1 MTLWFLVKRL
11 YVSKVTMKQT
21 LIACLLFIAAG
32 AAQGKQ
38 IVWEQPTTEFS
49 TSYGDGFFNL
59 ALDITKV
66 ELKENET
73 LVYMTVSQ
81 RSDYDDYWFQFAS
94 TSYLK
99 ADGKQ
104 YAITSADGIQL
115 DTHQQTGPDG
125 TSQVVL
131 HFEPLPLSTKSFD
144 FTEGDF
150 SGAWSITGIKPVEE
164 RWRQLLPSYW
174 RDEKGDWKIA
184 FLEDQAI
191 YDCRFW
197 HYKKLDINQKTGE
210 AEMLLESPL
219 PAPPLGEC
227 YGSNGSETA
236 AELKH
241 SPKGGAGRGLIRVIV
256 GKDKKGKRTIQ
267 IGDRKASYSMITS
280 RFMPDYPQKDTRTDF
295 VDTDYKADT
304 VTVVGWIKDMPDKYK
319 GEKTFEFGYNNLF
332 TGDQESVYA
341 DLDEQG
347 RFKVSFPLLNSTG
360 FFCDW
365 SRCFM
370 RTMLEPGKTYF
381 LLYDFKEGRRY
392 FMGDDCRL
400 QNELLKFPVDWQTVS
415 MEDEDKDFDKYIA
428 STDSLLQTQFAKQER
443 LFEEH
448 PSLSNRYRQY
458 RRGNTLWQQAFYF
471 GQARFRGENSR
482 FPEVARRYA
491 YKTFWSKLESPLTL
505 HRETNY
511 FLRDY
516 LGDVVVP
523 DSYTFSFNYLDHLG
537 EIAENDEELDVLN
550 RWKEWIKTA
559 QERVGQASTEEE
571 KERIADEENTK
582 NADLIQAFEKILNSP
597 RVEKFFSGK
606 SLLSN
611 MKDQAHRLDSL
622 GAEPFLKSLW
632 LTQQVYEEL
641 EHDRVSLL
649 PEVLDSLKAMIGN
662 PIGIEMIEKK
672 NDYYAALENREF
684 DKLVLKSSDDVKDLT
699 EGEALLRKLLEPYKG
714 KFVLLDVWGTWCGPC
729 KEALSH
735 SQEEYERLKDFDIAY
750 LYLAN
755 RSPQESWEN
764 VIKEYNVSGENVA
777 HYNLPTEQQSAIER
791 HLDVRAFPTYK
802 LFDRDGSMLDLD
814 IDARDLDDLVGLL
827 KQLQ

>member
-1 MTLWFLVKRL
+1 
-11 YVSKVTMKQT
+11 MKQT

-32 AAQGKQ
+32 TAQGKQ

-59 ALDITKV
+59 ALDITRV

-81 RSDYDDYWFQFAS
+81 RSDYDRYWFQFAS
-94 TSYLK
+94 GSYLK

-125 TSQVVL
+125 TSDVVL

-184 FLEDQAI
+184 FLEDCAI
-191 YDCRFW
+191 YDCKFW
-197 HYKKLDINQKTGE
+197 HYKELDINQKTGE
-210 AEMLLESPL
+210 AEMLLSS
-219 PAPPLGEC
+219 G
-227 YGSNGSETA
+227 TDD
-236 AELKH
+236 LK
-241 SPKGGAGRGLIRVIV
+241 VIV

-267 IGDRKASYSMITS
+267 IGDQKASYTMITS

-319 GEKTFEFGYNNLF
+319 GEKTFEFGFQNLF
-332 TGDQESVYA
+332 TGDEESVYA

-347 RFKVSFPLLNSTG
+347 RFKVSFPLLNSTE

-400 QNELLKFPVDWQTVS
+400 QNELFKFPVDWQTVR
-415 MEDEDKDFDKYIA
+415 MERGDKDFDRYIA

-491 YKTFWSKLESPLTL
+491 YNTFWTKLESPLTL
-505 HRETNY
+505 HRETQM

-516 LGDVVVP
+516 LGDAVVP
-523 DSYTFSFNYLDHLG
+523 VSRTFRMNYLDHLG

-559 QERVGQASTEEE
+559 QERIGQASTEEE
-571 KERIADEENTK
+571 KERIAEEENTK

-649 PEVLDSLKAMIGN
+649 PEVLDSLKMMIAN

-735 SQEEYERLKDFDIAY
+735 SQEEYERLKDFDIAF

-764 VIKEYNVSGENVA
+764 VIKEYNVSGDNVA
-777 HYNLPTEQQSAIER
+777 HYNLPSEQQSAIER

-802 LFDRDGSMLDLD
+802 LFDRDGNMLDLD
-814 IDARDLDDLVGLL
+814 IDARDLDDLVRLL
-827 KQLQ
+827 QQMK

>member
-1 MTLWFLVKRL
+1 
-11 YVSKVTMKQT
+11 MKQT
-21 LIACLLFIAAG
+21 IIACLLFIAAG

-38 IVWEQPTTEFS
+38 IVWVQPTTEFS

-81 RSDYDDYWFQFAS
+81 WSDYDDYWFQFAS
-94 TSYLK
+94 GSYLK

-125 TSQVVL
+125 TSDVVL
-131 HFEPLPLSTKSFD
+131 HFEPLPLSTKAFD
-144 FTEGDF
+144 VTEGDF
-150 SGAWSITGIKPVEE
+150 NGAWSITGIKPVEE

-174 RDEKGDWKIA
+174 CDEKGDWKIA

-191 YDCRFW
+191 YDCKFW
-197 HYKKLDINQKTGE
+197 RYKKLDINQKTGE
-210 AEMLLESPL
+210 AEMLLTEDPPL
-219 PAPPLGEC
+219 PSLKGTESLSSPIKGELV
-227 YGSNGSETA
+227 GVR
-236 AELKH
+236 EL
-241 SPKGGAGRGLIRVIV
+241 RVIV

-267 IGDRKASYSMITS
+267 IGDQKASYSMITS

-319 GEKTFEFGYNNLF
+319 GEKTFEFAYNNLF
-332 TGDQESVYA
+332 TRDQESVYA

-347 RFKVSFPLLNSTG
+347 RFKVSFPLLNSSE

-400 QNELLKFPVDWQTVS
+400 QNELFKFPVDWQTIS

-458 RRGNTLWQQAFYF
+458 RRGHTLWQQAFDF

-491 YKTFWSKLESPLTL
+491 YNTFWTKLESPLTL
-505 HRETNY
+505 HRETSG

-516 LGDVVVP
+516 LDDAIGRHNNTYGLKLTDYI
-523 DSYTFSFNYLDHLG
+523 S
-537 EIAENDEELDVLN
+537 EIVENDEEREVLN
-550 RWKEWIKTA
+550 RLKEWEKTA
-559 QERVGQASTEEE
+559 MEAINQASTMEE
-571 KERIADEENTK
+571 KQHIANEENAK
-582 NADLIQAFEKILNSP
+582 HKELIKAAGKILNSP
-597 RVEKFFSGK
+597 KAQKFIQEKGF
-606 SLLSN
+606 LSR
-611 MKDQAHRLDSL
+611 MKAQDVLLDSL

-632 LTQQVYEEL
+632 LTQQVYNQLDNE
-641 EHDRVSLL
+641 RVPL
-649 PEVLDSLKAMIGN
+649 PKEVLDSLKMMIGN
-662 PIGIEMIEKK
+662 PTAIEMIEKK
-672 NDYYAALENREF
+672 NDYYVALANREF

-735 SQEEYERLKDFDIAY
+735 SQEEYDRLKDFDIAF

-777 HYNLPTEQQSAIER
+777 HYNLPSEQQSAIER
-791 HLDVRAFPTYK
+791 HLDIRAFPTYK
-802 LFDRDGSMLDLD
+802 LFDRDGNMLDLD
-814 IDARDLDDLVGLL
+814 IDARDLDDLVRLL
-827 KQLQ
+827 QQMQ

>member
-1 MTLWFLVKRL
+1 
-11 YVSKVTMKQT
+11 MKQAI
-21 LIACLLFIAAG
+21 IACLLFIAAG
-32 AAQGKQ
+32 AAQGKR

-81 RSDYDDYWFQFAS
+81 RSDFDDYWFQFAS
-94 TSYLK
+94 GSYLK
-99 ADGKQ
+99 A
-104 YAITSADGIQL
+104 QL

-125 TSQVVL
+125 TSDVVL
-131 HFEPLPLSTKSFD
+131 HFKPLPLSTKSFD

-174 RDEKGDWKIA
+174 RDAEGDWKIA

-197 HYKKLDINQKTGE
+197 RYKKLDINQKTGE
-210 AEMLLESPL
+210 AEMLLEADPPL
-219 PAPPLGEC
+219 PSLKGRESLSSPFKGELE
-227 YGSNGSETA
+227 GVR
-236 AELKH
+236 EL
-241 SPKGGAGRGLIRVIV
+241 RVIV

-267 IGDRKASYSMITS
+267 IGDQKASYSMITS

-319 GEKTFEFGYNNLF
+319 GEKTFEFAYNNLY
-332 TGDQESVYA
+332 TGDEESVYA

-347 RFKVSFPLLNSTG
+347 RFKVSFPLLNSTE

-400 QNELLKFPVDWQTVS
+400 QNELIKYPVDWQTVS
-415 MEDEDKDFDKYIA
+415 MAREDKDFDRYIA
-428 STDSLLQTQFAKQER
+428 STDSLLNTQFAKQER

-491 YKTFWSKLESPLTL
+491 YNTFWTKLESPLTL
-505 HRETNY
+505 HRETQM

-516 LGDVVVP
+516 LGDAVVP
-523 DSYTFSFNYLDHLG
+523 VSYTFRMNYLDHLG

-559 QERVGQASTEEE
+559 QERIGQASTEEE
-571 KERIADEENTK
+571 K
-582 NADLIQAFEKILNSP
+582 NS
-597 RVEKFFSGK
+597 
-606 SLLSN
+606 
-611 MKDQAHRLDSL
+611 
-622 GAEPFLKSLW
+622 
-632 LTQQVYEEL
+632 QQSKG
-641 EHDRVSLL
+641 R
-649 PEVLDSLKAMIGN
+649 EVLFRQVAPLQYEGSGAPPRLAWRRAV
-662 PIGIEMIEKK
+662 PEEPLAH
-672 NDYYAALENREF
+672 AA
-684 DKLVLKSSDDVKDLT
+684 
-699 EGEALLRKLLEPYKG
+699 
-714 KFVLLDVWGTWCGPC
+714 
-729 KEALSH
+729 
-735 SQEEYERLKDFDIAY
+735 
-750 LYLAN
+750 
-755 RSPQESWEN
+755 
-764 VIKEYNVSGENVA
+764 
-777 HYNLPTEQQSAIER
+777 
-791 HLDVRAFPTYK
+791 
-802 LFDRDGSMLDLD
+802 
-814 IDARDLDDLVGLL
+814 GL
-827 KQLQ
+827 

>member
-1 MTLWFLVKRL
+1 MNRIVIIALLALVT
-11 YVSKVTMKQT
+11 V
-21 LIACLLFIAAG
+21 AG

-81 RSDYDDYWFQFAS
+81 RSDYDRYWFQFAS
-94 TSYLK
+94 GSYLK

-125 TSQVVL
+125 TSDVVL
-131 HFEPLPLSTKSFD
+131 HFKPLPLSTKSFD

-174 RDEKGDWKIA
+174 CDEKGDWKIA

-191 YDCRFW
+191 YDCKFW
-197 HYKKLDINQKTGE
+197 RYKKLDINQKTGE
-210 AEMLLESPL
+210 AEMLLSS
-219 PAPPLGEC
+219 G
-227 YGSNGSETA
+227 TDDI
-236 AELKH
+236 K
-241 SPKGGAGRGLIRVIV
+241 VIV

-267 IGDRKASYSMITS
+267 IGDQKASYSMITS
-280 RFMPDYPQKDTRTDF
+280 RFMPDYPHKDTRTDF

-400 QNELLKFPVDWQTVS
+400 QNELFKFPVDWQTVS

-428 STDSLLQTQFAKQER
+428 STDSLLNTQFAKQER

-471 GQARFRGENSR
+471 GQARFNGENSR

-491 YKTFWSKLESPLTL
+491 YNTFWTKLESPLTL

-523 DSYTFSFNYLDHLG
+523 DSYTFSFNYLDYLG

-571 KERIADEENTK
+571 KERIADEENAEHTELME
-582 NADLIQAFEKILNSP
+582 AAFKILNSQ
-597 RVEKFFSGK
+597 RTQMFIQRKGF
-606 SLLSN
+606 LSR
-611 MKDQAHRLDSL
+611 MKAQDVLLDSL
-622 GAEPFLKSLW
+622 GAKPFLKSIW
-632 LTQQVYEEL
+632 FAQQVYNQLDNE
-641 EHDRVSLL
+641 RVPL
-649 PEVLDSLKAMIGN
+649 PKEVLDSLKMMIGN
-662 PIGIEMIEKK
+662 PTAIEMIEKK
-672 NDYYAALENREF
+672 NDYYIALANREF

-714 KFVLLDVWGTWCGPC
+714 KFVLLDVWGTWCRPC

-735 SQEEYERLKDFDIAY
+735 SQEEYERLKDFDIAF

-755 RSPQESWEN
+755 RSPLESWEN

-777 HYNLPTEQQSAIER
+777 HYNLPSEQQSAIER

-802 LFDRDGSMLDLD
+802 LFDRDGNMLDLD
-814 IDARDLDDLVGLL
+814 IDARDLDDLVRLL
-827 KQLQ
+827 QQMK

>member
-1 MTLWFLVKRL
+1 
-11 YVSKVTMKQT
+11 MKQT

-49 TSYGDGFFNL
+49 TSYGDGYFNL

-81 RSDYDDYWFQFAS
+81 RLDYDDYWFQFAS
-94 TSYLK
+94 GSYLK

-125 TSQVVL
+125 TSDVVL

-191 YDCRFW
+191 YDCKFW
-197 HYKKLDINQKTGE
+197 RYKKLDINPKTGE
-210 AEMLLESPL
+210 AEMLLTD
-219 PAPPLGEC
+219 G
-227 YGSNGSETA
+227 TDD
-236 AELKH
+236 LK
-241 SPKGGAGRGLIRVIV
+241 VIV

-267 IGDRKASYSMITS
+267 IGDQKASYTMITS

-319 GEKTFEFGYNNLF
+319 GEKTFEFGYPDLF
-332 TGDQESVYA
+332 TGDLESVYA

-347 RFKVSFPLLNSTG
+347 RFKVSFPLLNSTE

-365 SRCFM
+365 SRCFIW
-370 RTMLEPGKTYF
+370 TMLEPGKTYF

-400 QNELLKFPVDWQTVS
+400 QNELFKFPVDWQTVS

-448 PSLSNRYRQY
+448 PSLSTRYRQY
-458 RRGNTLWQQAFYF
+458 RKGHTLWQQAFCF
-471 GQARFRGENSR
+471 GQARFNGENSR

-505 HRETNY
+505 HRETSD

-516 LGDVVVP
+516 LGDVVERHSDMV
-523 DSYTFSFNYLDHLG
+523 SMNILDDIS
-537 EIAENDEELDVLN
+537 EFAENDGELAILN
-550 RWKEWIKTA
+550 RWKEWIEVVNEA
-559 QERVGQASTEEE
+559 ISQAPTMEE
-571 KERIADEENTK
+571 KQRIAKDE
-582 NADLIQAFEKILNSP
+582 NAKHTELIEAAGKILNSP
-597 RVEKFFSGK
+597 KAQKFIQEKAF
-606 SLLSN
+606 LSE
-611 MKDQAHRLDSL
+611 MKAQEHSLDSL
-622 GAEPFLKSLW
+622 GTKPSLKSIW
-632 LTQQVYEEL
+632 FAQQVYEEL
-641 EHDRVSLL
+641 DHERVPL
-649 PEVLDSLKAMIGN
+649 PERVLDSLKMMIGN
-662 PIGIEMIEKK
+662 PTAIEMIEKK
-672 NDYYAALENREF
+672 NDYYVALANREF

-735 SQEEYERLKDFDIAY
+735 SQEEYERLKDFDIAF

-777 HYNLPTEQQSAIER
+777 HYNLPPEQQSAIER
-791 HLDVRAFPTYK
+791 HLDVRSFPTYK
-802 LFDRDGSMLDLD
+802 LFDRDGNMLDLKV
-814 IDARDLDDLVGLL
+814 DARDLDDLVKLL
-827 KQLQ
+827 QQMQ

>member
-1 MTLWFLVKRL
+1 MNKTIIIALFALV
-11 YVSKVTMKQT
+11 T
-21 LIACLLFIAAG
+21 AAG
-32 AAQGKQ
+32 TAQGKQ

-94 TSYLK
+94 GSYLK

-174 RDEKGDWKIA
+174 RDAEGDWKIA

-197 HYKKLDINQKTGE
+197 RYKKLDINQKTGE
-210 AEMLLESPL
+210 AEMLLSS
-219 PAPPLGEC
+219 G
-227 YGSNGSETA
+227 TDD
-236 AELKH
+236 LK
-241 SPKGGAGRGLIRVIV
+241 VIV

-267 IGDRKASYSMITS
+267 IGDQKASYSMITS

-400 QNELLKFPVDWQTVS
+400 QNELFKFPVDWQTVR

-428 STDSLLQTQFAKQER
+428 STDSLLNTQFAKQER

-491 YKTFWSKLESPLTL
+491 YNTFWTKLESPLTL

-571 KERIADEENTK
+571 KERIADEENAEHTELME
-582 NADLIQAFEKILNSP
+582 AAFKILNSQ
-597 RVEKFFSGK
+597 RTQMFIQRKGF
-606 SLLSN
+606 LSR
-611 MKDQAHRLDSL
+611 MKAQDVLLDSL
-622 GAEPFLKSLW
+622 GAKPFLKSIW
-632 LTQQVYEEL
+632 FAQQVYNQLDNE
-641 EHDRVSLL
+641 RVPL
-649 PEVLDSLKAMIGN
+649 PKEVLDSLKMMIGN
-662 PIGIEMIEKK
+662 PTAIEMIEKK
-672 NDYYAALENREF
+672 NDYYIALANREF

-735 SQEEYERLKDFDIAY
+735 SQEEYERLKDFDIAF

-777 HYNLPTEQQSAIER
+777 HYNLPSEQQSAIER
-791 HLDVRAFPTYK
+791 HLDIRSFPTYK
-802 LFDRDGSMLDLD
+802 LFDRNGNMLDLD
-814 IDARDLDDLVGLL
+814 IDARDLDDLVRLL
-827 KQLQ
+827 QQMK

>member
-1 MTLWFLVKRL
+1 MR
-11 YVSKVTMKQT
+11 QAI
-21 LIACLLFIAAG
+21 IACLLFIAAG

-66 ELKENET
+66 ELRKNET
-73 LVYMTVSQ
+73 LVYVTVSQ
-81 RSDYDDYWFQFAS
+81 RSDYDDFWFQFAS
-94 TSYLK
+94 GSYLK

-115 DTHQQTGPDG
+115 DTHQRTGPDG
-125 TSQVVL
+125 TSEVVL

-144 FTEGDF
+144 FSEGDF
-150 SGAWSITGIKPVEE
+150 DGAWSITGIKPVEE

-174 RDEKGDWKIA
+174 RDAEGDWKIA

-191 YDCRFW
+191 YDCKFW
-197 HYKKLDINQKTGE
+197 RYKKLDINQKTGE
-210 AEMLLESPL
+210 AEMLLTD
-219 PAPPLGEC
+219 G
-227 YGSNGSETA
+227 TDD
-236 AELKH
+236 LK
-241 SPKGGAGRGLIRVIV
+241 VVV

-267 IGDRKASYSMITS
+267 IGDQKASYSMITS

-319 GEKTFEFGYNNLF
+319 GEKTFKFGFQNLF

-347 RFKVSFPLLNSTG
+347 RFKVSFPLLNSTE

-365 SRCFM
+365 SRCFVQ
-370 RTMLEPGKTYF
+370 TMLEPGKTYF

-400 QNELLKFPVDWQTVS
+400 QNELFKFPVDWQTVS

-448 PSLSNRYRQY
+448 PSLSTRYRLY
-458 RRGNTLWQQAFYF
+458 RRGNTLWQQAFDF

-482 FPEVARRYA
+482 FPEVARQYA
-491 YKTFWSKLESPLTL
+491 YNTFWKELKSPLTL
-505 HRETNY
+505 HRETNS

-516 LGDVVVP
+516 LGDVLNRRS
-523 DSYTFSFNYLDHLG
+523 DKISFNVLDYID
-537 EIAENDEELDVLN
+537 EVAENDEERELLT
-550 RWKEWIKTA
+550 RFKEWSETARETINKASTMEEKKRIAEEENAKHEELLHAVQPIFNSPKANKVMMAKFFLARMKA
-559 QERVGQASTEEE
+559 QERY
-571 KERIADEENTK
+571 
-582 NADLIQAFEKILNSP
+582 
-597 RVEKFFSGK
+597 
-606 SLLSN
+606 
-611 MKDQAHRLDSL
+611 LDSL
-622 GAEPFLKSLW
+622 GANASLKSIW
-632 LTQQVYEEL
+632 FAQQVYKQLDYE
-641 EHDRVSLL
+641 RVPLS
-649 PEVLDSLKAMIGN
+649 EKMMDTLKVMIGI
-662 PIGIEMIEKK
+662 PAAIEMIEKK
-672 NDYYAALENREF
+672 NDYYVALANREF
-684 DKLVLKSSDDVKDLT
+684 NKLVFKSSDDVKDLT

-735 SQEEYERLKDFDIAY
+735 SQEEYDRLKEFDIAY

-755 RSPQESWEN
+755 NSPQESWEN

-777 HYNLPTEQQSAIER
+777 HYNLPSKQQSAIER

-802 LFDRDGSMLDLD
+802 LFDRDGNMLDFN
-814 IDARDLDDLVGLL
+814 IDARNLDNLVQLL

>member
-1 MTLWFLVKRL
+1 
-11 YVSKVTMKQT
+11 MKQT

-66 ELKENET
+66 ELKEDET
-73 LVYMTVSQ
+73 LVYVTVSQ
-81 RSDYDDYWFQFAS
+81 RSDYDNFWFQFAS
-94 TSYLK
+94 GSYLK

-125 TSQVVL
+125 TSEVVL

-144 FTEGDF
+144 FSEGDF
-150 SGAWSITGIKPVEE
+150 DGAWTITGIKPVEE

-174 RDEKGDWKIA
+174 RDDKGDWKIA

-191 YDCRFW
+191 YDCKFW
-197 HYKKLDINQKTGE
+197 RYKKLDINQKTGE
-210 AEMLLESPL
+210 AEMLLTD
-219 PAPPLGEC
+219 G
-227 YGSNGSETA
+227 TDD
-236 AELKH
+236 LK
-241 SPKGGAGRGLIRVIV
+241 VVV
-256 GKDKKGKRTIQ
+256 GKNKKGKRTIQ
-267 IGDRKASYSMITS
+267 IGDQKASYSMITS

-319 GEKTFEFGYNNLF
+319 GEKTFSFGYNNLF
-332 TGDQESVYA
+332 TGDQETVYA

-347 RFKVSFPLLNSTG
+347 RFKISFPLLNSTG
-360 FFCDW
+360 VFCDW

-381 LLYDFKEGRRY
+381 LLYDFKEGRRF

-400 QNELLKFPVDWQTVS
+400 QNELFKFPVDWQTVS

-458 RRGNTLWQQAFYF
+458 RRGHTLWQQAFDF
-471 GQARFRGENSR
+471 GQARFNGENYQ
-482 FPEVARRYA
+482 FPESARQYA
-491 YKTFWSKLESPLTL
+491 YNTFWKELKSPLTL
-505 HRETNY
+505 HRETNS

-516 LGDVVVP
+516 LGDVL
-523 DSYTFSFNYLDHLG
+523 DRRSNKISFNVLDYID
-537 EIAENDEELDVLN
+537 EVAENDEERELLT
-550 RWKEWIKTA
+550 RFKEWSETARETINKASTMEEKKRIAEEENAKHEELLHAVQPIFNSPKANKVMKSKFFLARMKA
-559 QERVGQASTEEE
+559 QEHS
-571 KERIADEENTK
+571 
-582 NADLIQAFEKILNSP
+582 
-597 RVEKFFSGK
+597 
-606 SLLSN
+606 
-611 MKDQAHRLDSL
+611 LDSL
-622 GAEPFLKSLW
+622 GANASLKSIW
-632 LTQQVYEEL
+632 FAQQVYKQLDYE
-641 EHDRVSLL
+641 RVPLS
-649 PEVLDSLKAMIGN
+649 EKMMDTLKVMIGI
-662 PIGIEMIEKK
+662 PAAIEMIEKK
-672 NDYYAALENREF
+672 NDYYVALANREF
-684 DKLVLKSSDDVKDLT
+684 NKLVLKSSDDVKDLT

-735 SQEEYERLKDFDIAY
+735 SQEEYDRLKEFDIAY

-755 RSPQESWEN
+755 NSPRESWEN
-764 VIKEYNVSGENVA
+764 VIKEYNVSGDNVA
-777 HYNLPTEQQSAIER
+777 HYNLPPEQQSAIER
-791 HLDVRAFPTYK
+791 HLGVRAFPTYK
-802 LFDRDGSMLDLD
+802 LFDRDGNMLDFN
-814 IDARDLDDLVGLL
+814 IDARNLDSLVQLL

>member
-1 MTLWFLVKRL
+1 MNRTVIIALLALV
-11 YVSKVTMKQT
+11 T
-21 LIACLLFIAAG
+21 AAG

-81 RSDYDDYWFQFAS
+81 RSDYDRYWFQFAS
-94 TSYLK
+94 GSYLK

-125 TSQVVL
+125 TSDVVL

-174 RDEKGDWKIA
+174 RDAEGDWKIA

-197 HYKKLDINQKTGE
+197 RYKKLDINQKTGE
-210 AEMLLESPL
+210 AEMLLEADPPL
-219 PAPPLGEC
+219 PSLKGRESLSSPFKGELE
-227 YGSNGSETA
+227 GVR
-236 AELKH
+236 EL
-241 SPKGGAGRGLIRVIV
+241 RVIV

-267 IGDRKASYSMITS
+267 IGDQKASYTMITS

-319 GEKTFEFGYNNLF
+319 GEKTFEFAYNNLY
-332 TGDQESVYA
+332 TGDEESVYA

-347 RFKVSFPLLNSTG
+347 RFKVSFPLLK
-360 FFCDW
+360 
-365 SRCFM
+365 RCFM

-400 QNELLKFPVDWQTVS
+400 QNELFKYPVDWQTVS
-415 MEDEDKDFDKYIA
+415 MAREDKDFDRYIA

-458 RRGNTLWQQAFYF
+458 RRGNTLWQ
-471 GQARFRGENSR
+471 
-482 FPEVARRYA
+482 
-491 YKTFWSKLESPLTL
+491 
-505 HRETNY
+505 
-511 FLRDY
+511 
-516 LGDVVVP
+516 
-523 DSYTFSFNYLDHLG
+523 
-537 EIAENDEELDVLN
+537 
-550 RWKEWIKTA
+550 
-559 QERVGQASTEEE
+559 
-571 KERIADEENTK
+571 AD
-582 NADLIQAFEKILNSP
+582 SP
-597 RVEKFFSGK
+597 RLHAGMHTTPSGRSS
-606 SLLSN
+606 SL
-611 MKDQAHRLDSL
+611 
-622 GAEPFLKSLW
+622 P
-632 LTQQVYEEL
+632 
-641 EHDRVSLL
+641 
-649 PEVLDSLKAMIGN
+649 
-662 PIGIEMIEKK
+662 
-672 NDYYAALENREF
+672 
-684 DKLVLKSSDDVKDLT
+684 
-699 EGEALLRKLLEPYKG
+699 
-714 KFVLLDVWGTWCGPC
+714 
-729 KEALSH
+729 
-735 SQEEYERLKDFDIAY
+735 
-750 LYLAN
+750 
-755 RSPQESWEN
+755 
-764 VIKEYNVSGENVA
+764 
-777 HYNLPTEQQSAIER
+777 
-791 HLDVRAFPTYK
+791 
-802 LFDRDGSMLDLD
+802 
-814 IDARDLDDLVGLL
+814 
-827 KQLQ
+827 

>member
-1 MTLWFLVKRL
+1 
-11 YVSKVTMKQT
+11 MKQAI
-21 LIACLLFIAAG
+21 IACLLFIAAG

-59 ALDITKV
+59 ALDITRV

-94 TSYLK
+94 GSYLK

-125 TSQVVL
+125 TSDVVL
-131 HFEPLPLSTKSFD
+131 HFKPLPLSTKSFD

-174 RDEKGDWKIA
+174 RDAEGDWKIA
-184 FLEDQAI
+184 FLEDCAI
-191 YDCRFW
+191 YDCKFW
-197 HYKKLDINQKTGE
+197 RYKKLDINPKTGE
-210 AEMLLESPL
+210 AEMLLEADPPL
-219 PAPPLGEC
+219 PSLKGRESLSSPFKGELE
-227 YGSNGSETA
+227 GVR
-236 AELKH
+236 EL
-241 SPKGGAGRGLIRVIV
+241 RVIV

-267 IGDRKASYSMITS
+267 IGDQKASYTMITS

-319 GEKTFEFGYNNLF
+319 GEKTFEFGYNNIF
-332 TGDQESVYA
+332 TGNQESVYA

-400 QNELLKFPVDWQTVS
+400 QNELFKFPVDWQTVS
-415 MEDEDKDFDKYIA
+415 MAREDKDFDRYIA

-458 RRGNTLWQQAFYF
+458 RRGNTLWQQAYCF

-491 YKTFWSKLESPLTL
+491 YNTFWTKLESPLTL
-505 HRETNY
+505 HRETQM

-523 DSYTFSFNYLDHLG
+523 VSYTFSMNYLDHLG

-571 KERIADEENTK
+571 KERIADEENAEHTELME
-582 NADLIQAFEKILNSP
+582 AAFKILNSQ
-597 RVEKFFSGK
+597 RTQMFIQRKGF
-606 SLLSN
+606 LSR
-611 MKDQAHRLDSL
+611 MKAQDVLLDSL
-622 GAEPFLKSLW
+622 GAKPFLKSIW
-632 LTQQVYEEL
+632 FAQQVYNQLDNE
-641 EHDRVSLL
+641 RVPL
-649 PEVLDSLKAMIGN
+649 PKEVLDSLKMMIGN
-662 PIGIEMIEKK
+662 PTAIEMIEKK
-672 NDYYAALENREF
+672 NDYYIALANREF
-684 DKLVLKSSDDVKDLT
+684 DKLVLKSSDDVKDLS

-735 SQEEYERLKDFDIAY
+735 SQEEYDQLKEFDIAY

-755 RSPQESWEN
+755 NSPQESWEN

-777 HYNLPTEQQSAIER
+777 HYNLPAEQQSAIER
-791 HLDVRAFPTYK
+791 HLDIRAFPTYK
-802 LFDRDGSMLDLD
+802 LFDRDGNMLDLD
-814 IDARDLDDLVGLL
+814 IDARDLDDLVKLL
-827 KQLQ
+827 RQMQ

>member
-1 MTLWFLVKRL
+1 
-11 YVSKVTMKQT
+11 MKQT

-94 TSYLK
+94 GSYLK

-125 TSQVVL
+125 TSDVVL

-150 SGAWSITGIKPVEE
+150 SGAWSITGIKPAEE

-197 HYKKLDINQKTGE
+197 RYKKLDINQKTGE
-210 AEMLLESPL
+210 AEMLLSS
-219 PAPPLGEC
+219 G
-227 YGSNGSETA
+227 TDDI
-236 AELKH
+236 K
-241 SPKGGAGRGLIRVIV
+241 VIV

-319 GEKTFEFGYNNLF
+319 GEKTFDFGYNNIF

-347 RFKVSFPLLNSTG
+347 RFKVSFPLLNSTE

-400 QNELLKFPVDWQTVS
+400 QNELFKFPVDWQTVS
-415 MEDEDKDFDKYIA
+415 MAREDKDFDKYIA

-491 YKTFWSKLESPLTL
+491 YNTFWTKLESPLTL
-505 HRETNY
+505 HRETQM

-516 LGDVVVP
+516 LGDAVVP
-523 DSYTFSFNYLDHLG
+523 VSRTFRMNYLDHLG

-559 QERVGQASTEEE
+559 QERIGQASTEEE

-672 NDYYAALENREF
+672 NDYYIALENREF

-735 SQEEYERLKDFDIAY
+735 SQEEYERLKDFDIAF

-791 HLDVRAFPTYK
+791 HLDIRSFPTYK
-802 LFDRDGSMLDLD
+802 LFDRDGNMLDLD
-814 IDARDLDDLVGLL
+814 IDARDLDDLVKLL
-827 KQLQ
+827 KQMQ

>member
-1 MTLWFLVKRL
+1 MR
-11 YVSKVTMKQT
+11 QAI
-21 LIACLLFIAAG
+21 IACLLFIAAG

-66 ELKENET
+66 ELKKNET

-81 RSDYDDYWFQFAS
+81 RSDFDGFWFQFA
-94 TSYLK
+94 TGSYLK

-125 TSQVVL
+125 TSDIVL

-144 FTEGDF
+144 FSEGDF
-150 SGAWSITGIKPVEE
+150 SGAWTITGIKPVEE

-174 RDEKGDWKIA
+174 RDDKGDWKIA

-197 HYKKLDINQKTGE
+197 RYKKLDINQKTGE
-210 AEMLLESPL
+210 AEMLLSS
-219 PAPPLGEC
+219 G
-227 YGSNGSETA
+227 TDD
-236 AELKH
+236 LK
-241 SPKGGAGRGLIRVIV
+241 VIV

-267 IGDRKASYSMITS
+267 IGDQKASYTMITS

-319 GEKTFEFGYNNLF
+319 GEKTFEFAYNNLY
-332 TGDQESVYA
+332 TGDEESVYA

-347 RFKVSFPLLNSTG
+347 RFKVSFPLLNSTE

-365 SRCFM
+365 SRCFV

-381 LLYDFKEGRRY
+381 LLYDFKEGRRF

-400 QNELLKFPVDWQTVS
+400 QNELFKFPVDWQTVS
-415 MEDEDKDFDKYIA
+415 MEREDKDFDRYIA

-448 PSLSNRYRQY
+448 PSLSNRYRLY
-458 RRGNTLWQQAFYF
+458 RRGNTLWQQAFCF

-491 YKTFWSKLESPLTL
+491 YNTFWKELKSPLTL
-505 HRETNY
+505 HRETNS

-516 LGDVVVP
+516 LGDVL
-523 DSYTFSFNYLDHLG
+523 DRRSNKISFNVLDYID
-537 EIAENDEELDVLN
+537 EVAENDEERDVLN

-559 QERVGQASTEEE
+559 QERIGQASTEEE
-571 KERIADEENTK
+571 KERIAEEENTK

-649 PEVLDSLKAMIGN
+649 PEVLDSLKMMIAN

-735 SQEEYERLKDFDIAY
+735 SQEEYERLKDFDIAF

-777 HYNLPTEQQSAIER
+777 HYNLPSEQQSAIER
-791 HLDVRAFPTYK
+791 HLDIRAFPTYK
-802 LFDRDGSMLDLD
+802 LFDRNGNMLDIN
-814 IDARDLDDLVGLL
+814 IDARNLDDLVQLL

>member
-1 MTLWFLVKRL
+1 
-11 YVSKVTMKQT
+11 MKQT

-81 RSDYDDYWFQFAS
+81 RLDYDDYWFQFAS
-94 TSYLK
+94 GSYLK

-125 TSQVVL
+125 TSDVVL

-197 HYKKLDINQKTGE
+197 RYKKLDINQKTGE
-210 AEMLLESPL
+210 AEMLLSS
-219 PAPPLGEC
+219 G
-227 YGSNGSETA
+227 TDDI
-236 AELKH
+236 K
-241 SPKGGAGRGLIRVIV
+241 VIV

-267 IGDRKASYSMITS
+267 IGDQKASYSMITS

-304 VTVVGWIKDMPDKYK
+304 VTVVGWIKDMPEKYK
-319 GEKTFEFGYNNLF
+319 GEKTFEFGYNNLY
-332 TGDQESVYA
+332 TGDEESVYA

-381 LLYDFKEGRRY
+381 LLYDFKE
-392 FMGDDCRL
+392 
-400 QNELLKFPVDWQTVS
+400 
-415 MEDEDKDFDKYIA
+415 
-428 STDSLLQTQFAKQER
+428 
-443 LFEEH
+443 
-448 PSLSNRYRQY
+448 
-458 RRGNTLWQQAFYF
+458 
-471 GQARFRGENSR
+471 
-482 FPEVARRYA
+482 
-491 YKTFWSKLESPLTL
+491 
-505 HRETNY
+505 
-511 FLRDY
+511 
-516 LGDVVVP
+516 
-523 DSYTFSFNYLDHLG
+523 
-537 EIAENDEELDVLN
+537 
-550 RWKEWIKTA
+550 
-559 QERVGQASTEEE
+559 
-571 KERIADEENTK
+571 
-582 NADLIQAFEKILNSP
+582 
-597 RVEKFFSGK
+597 
-606 SLLSN
+606 
-611 MKDQAHRLDSL
+611 
-622 GAEPFLKSLW
+622 
-632 LTQQVYEEL
+632 
-641 EHDRVSLL
+641 
-649 PEVLDSLKAMIGN
+649 
-662 PIGIEMIEKK
+662 
-672 NDYYAALENREF
+672 
-684 DKLVLKSSDDVKDLT
+684 
-699 EGEALLRKLLEPYKG
+699 
-714 KFVLLDVWGTWCGPC
+714 
-729 KEALSH
+729 
-735 SQEEYERLKDFDIAY
+735 
-750 LYLAN
+750 
-755 RSPQESWEN
+755 
-764 VIKEYNVSGENVA
+764 
-777 HYNLPTEQQSAIER
+777 
-791 HLDVRAFPTYK
+791 
-802 LFDRDGSMLDLD
+802 
-814 IDARDLDDLVGLL
+814 
-827 KQLQ
+827 

>member
-1 MTLWFLVKRL
+1 MR
-11 YVSKVTMKQT
+11 QAI
-21 LIACLLFIAAG
+21 IACLLFIAAG

-66 ELKENET
+66 ELKKNET
-73 LVYMTVSQ
+73 LVYVTVSQ
-81 RSDYDDYWFQFAS
+81 RSDFDSFWFQFAS
-94 TSYLK
+94 GSYLR

-125 TSQVVL
+125 TSDVVL

-144 FTEGDF
+144 FSEGDF
-150 SGAWSITGIKPVEE
+150 SGAWTITGIKPVEE

-174 RDEKGDWKIA
+174 RDAEGDWKIA

-191 YDCRFW
+191 YDCKFW
-197 HYKKLDINQKTGE
+197 RYKSLDINQKTGE
-210 AEMLLESPL
+210 AEMLLTS
-219 PAPPLGEC
+219 G
-227 YGSNGSETA
+227 TDDI
-236 AELKH
+236 K
-241 SPKGGAGRGLIRVIV
+241 VVV

-267 IGDRKASYSMITS
+267 IGDQKASYSMITS

-319 GEKTFEFGYNNLF
+319 GEKTFEFAYNNLF

-347 RFKVSFPLLNSTG
+347 RFKVSFPLLNSTE

-365 SRCFM
+365 SRCFIW
-370 RTMLEPGKTYF
+370 TMLEPGKTYF

-400 QNELLKFPVDWQTVS
+400 QNELFKFPVDWQTVS

-458 RRGNTLWQQAFYF
+458 RRGHTLWQQAFDF
-471 GQARFRGENSR
+471 GQARFNGENYQ
-482 FPEVARRYA
+482 FPEAARQYA
-491 YKTFWSKLESPLTL
+491 YNTFWKELKSPLTL
-505 HRETNY
+505 HRETNS

-516 LGDVVVP
+516 LGDV
-523 DSYTFSFNYLDHLG
+523 LDRRSDKISLNVLDYID
-537 EIAENDEELDVLN
+537 EVAENDEERELLT
-550 RWKEWIKTA
+550 RFKEWSKTATETINKASTMEEKKRIAEEENAKHEELLHAVQPIFNSPKANKVMMAKFFLARMKA
-559 QERVGQASTEEE
+559 QERC
-571 KERIADEENTK
+571 
-582 NADLIQAFEKILNSP
+582 
-597 RVEKFFSGK
+597 
-606 SLLSN
+606 
-611 MKDQAHRLDSL
+611 LDSL
-622 GAEPFLKSLW
+622 GTNASLKSIW
-632 LTQQVYEEL
+632 FAQQVYKQLDYE
-641 EHDRVSLL
+641 RVPLS
-649 PEVLDSLKAMIGN
+649 EKMMDTLKVMIGN
-662 PIGIEMIEKK
+662 PTAIQMVEKK
-672 NDYYAALENREF
+672 NGYYVALANREF
-684 DKLVLKSSDDVKDLT
+684 NKLVFKSSDDVKDLT

-735 SQEEYERLKDFDIAY
+735 SQEEYDRLKEFDIAY

-755 RSPQESWEN
+755 NSPQESWEN

-777 HYNLPTEQQSAIER
+777 HYNLPSEQQSAIER
-791 HLDVRAFPTYK
+791 HLGVRAFPTYK
-802 LFDRDGSMLDLD
+802 LFDRNGNMLDFN
-814 IDARDLDDLVGLL
+814 IDARNLDNLVQLL

>member
-1 MTLWFLVKRL
+1 MRRTIIIALFALVA
-11 YVSKVTMKQT
+11 VAV
-21 LIACLLFIAAG
+21 AAR
-32 AAQGKQ
+32 GKQ

-66 ELKENET
+66 ELKKNET
-73 LVYMTVSQ
+73 LVYVTVSQ
-81 RSDYDDYWFQFAS
+81 RSDFDDYWFQFAS
-94 TSYLK
+94 GSYLK
-99 ADGKQ
+99 ADGKP

-115 DTHQQTGPDG
+115 DTHQRTGPDG
-125 TSQVVL
+125 TSEVVL

-144 FTEGDF
+144 FTGGDF
-150 SGAWSITGIKPVEE
+150 DGAWSITGIKPVEE

-174 RDEKGDWKIA
+174 RDAEGDWKIA

-197 HYKKLDINQKTGE
+197 RYKKLDINQKTGE
-210 AEMLLESPL
+210 AEMLLTD
-219 PAPPLGEC
+219 G
-227 YGSNGSETA
+227 TDD
-236 AELKH
+236 LK
-241 SPKGGAGRGLIRVIV
+241 VVV

-267 IGDRKASYSMITS
+267 IGDQKASYSMITS

-319 GEKTFEFGYNNLF
+319 GEKTFKFGFQNLF
-332 TGDQESVYA
+332 TGDQETVYA

-347 RFKVSFPLLNSTG
+347 RFKISFPLLNSTE

-365 SRCFM
+365 SRCFVQ
-370 RTMLEPGKTYF
+370 TMLEPGKTYF

-400 QNELLKFPVDWQTVS
+400 QNELFKFPVDWQTVS
-415 MEDEDKDFDKYIA
+415 MEDEDKDFDRYIA

-458 RRGNTLWQQAFYF
+458 RRGHTLWQQAFDF
-471 GQARFRGENSR
+471 GQARFRGENNR
-482 FPEVARRYA
+482 FPEVARQYA
-491 YKTFWSKLESPLTL
+491 YKTFWTKLESPLTL
-505 HRETNY
+505 HRETNG

-516 LGDVVVP
+516 LGDVVKRR
-523 DSYTFSFNYLDHLG
+523 SYTFSMNYLDHLG

-559 QERVGQASTEEE
+559 QERISQASTEEE
-571 KERIADEENTK
+571 KERITDEENTK
-582 NADLIQAFEKILNSP
+582 NADLIQAAERILGSS
-597 RVEKFFSGK
+597 RLQKFFLGK
-606 SLLSN
+606 ALLTS
-611 MKDQAHRLDSL
+611 MKDQEHRLDSL
-622 GAEPFLKSLW
+622 GAQPLLKSIW
-632 LTQQVYEEL
+632 FAQQVYNQL
-641 EHDRVSLL
+641 DHQRVPL
-649 PEVLDSLKAMIGN
+649 PERVLDTMKVMIGI
-662 PIGIEMIEKK
+662 PAAIEMIEKK
-672 NDYYAALENREF
+672 NDYYVALANREF
-684 DKLVLKSSDDVKDLT
+684 NKLVFKSSDDVKDLT

-735 SQEEYERLKDFDIAY
+735 SQEEYDRLKEFDIAY

-777 HYNLPTEQQSAIER
+777 HYNLPPEQQSAIER
-791 HLDVRAFPTYK
+791 HLGVRAFPTYK
-802 LFDRDGSMLDLD
+802 LFDRDGNMLDFN
-814 IDARDLDDLVGLL
+814 IDARNLDNLVQLL

>member
-1 MTLWFLVKRL
+1 
-11 YVSKVTMKQT
+11 MKQT
-21 LIACLLFIAAG
+21 IIACLLFIVAG

-94 TSYLK
+94 GSYLR

-104 YAITSADGIQL
+104 YPITSADGIQL

-125 TSQVVL
+125 TSDVVL

-184 FLEDQAI
+184 FLEDQVI

-210 AEMLLESPL
+210 AEMLLEADPPL
-219 PAPPLGEC
+219 PSLKGTESLSSPFKGELE
-227 YGSNGSETA
+227 GVR
-236 AELKH
+236 EL
-241 SPKGGAGRGLIRVIV
+241 RVIV

-267 IGDRKASYSMITS
+267 IGDQKASYSMITS

-332 TGDQESVYA
+332 TGDEESVYA

-400 QNELLKFPVDWQTVS
+400 QNELFKYPVDWQTVS

-458 RRGNTLWQQAFYF
+458 REGNTLWQQAFYF
-471 GQARFRGENSR
+471 GQARFNGENSR

-491 YKTFWSKLESPLTL
+491 YNTFWTKLESPLTL

-571 KERIADEENTK
+571 KERIADEENAEHTELME
-582 NADLIQAFEKILNSP
+582 AAFKILNSQ
-597 RVEKFFSGK
+597 RTQMFIQRKGF
-606 SLLSN
+606 LSR
-611 MKDQAHRLDSL
+611 MKAQDVLLDSL
-622 GAEPFLKSLW
+622 GAKPFLKSIW
-632 LTQQVYEEL
+632 FAQQVYNQLDNE
-641 EHDRVSLL
+641 RVPL
-649 PEVLDSLKAMIGN
+649 PKEVLDSLKMMIGN
-662 PIGIEMIEKK
+662 PTAIEMIEKK
-672 NDYYAALENREF
+672 NDYYVALANREF

-735 SQEEYERLKDFDIAY
+735 SQEEYERLKDFDIAF

-777 HYNLPTEQQSAIER
+777 HYNLPSEQQSAIER

-802 LFDRDGSMLDLD
+802 LFDRDGNMLDLD
-814 IDARDLDDLVGLL
+814 IDARDLDDLVRLL
-827 KQLQ
+827 QQMQ

>member
-1 MTLWFLVKRL
+1 
-11 YVSKVTMKQT
+11 MKQT

-59 ALDITKV
+59 ALDITRV

-73 LVYMTVSQ
+73 LVYMTVCQ

-94 TSYLK
+94 GSYLK

-125 TSQVVL
+125 TSDVVL

-197 HYKKLDINQKTGE
+197 HYKKLDINPKTGE
-210 AEMLLESPL
+210 AEISLTPALSKGEGVL
-219 PAPPLGEC
+219 PPQVTPPSEGQGE
-227 YGSNGSETA
+227 
-236 AELKH
+236 
-241 SPKGGAGRGLIRVIV
+241 AGEVLRVIV

-267 IGDRKASYSMITS
+267 IGDQKASYTMITS

-319 GEKTFEFGYNNLF
+319 GEKTFEFAYNNLY
-332 TGDQESVYA
+332 TGDEESVYA

-347 RFKVSFPLLNSTG
+347 RFKVSFPLLNSTE

-400 QNELLKFPVDWQTVS
+400 QNELFKFPVDWQTVR
-415 MEDEDKDFDKYIA
+415 MERGDKDFDRYIA

-458 RRGNTLWQQAFYF
+458 RRGNTLWQQAFCF
-471 GQARFRGENSR
+471 GQARFNAER
-482 FPEVARRYA
+482 FQLPEAACQYA
-491 YKTFWSKLESPLTL
+491 YKTFWTKLESPLTL
-505 HRETNY
+505 HRETSG

-516 LGDVVVP
+516 LDDAIGRHNNTYGLKLTDYI
-523 DSYTFSFNYLDHLG
+523 S
-537 EIAENDEELDVLN
+537 EIAENDEEREVLN
-550 RWKEWIKTA
+550 RLKEWEKTA
-559 QERVGQASTEEE
+559 MEAINQASTMEE
-571 KERIADEENTK
+571 KQRIANEENAK
-582 NADLIQAFEKILNSP
+582 HIDLIEAAGKILNSP
-597 RVEKFFSGK
+597 KAQKFMHEKA
-606 SLLSN
+606 LLYK
-611 MKDQAHRLDSL
+611 MKYQEHSLDSL
-622 GAEPFLKSLW
+622 GAKPFLKSIW
-632 LTQQVYEEL
+632 FAQQVYEEL
-641 EHDRVSLL
+641 DHQRVPL
-649 PEVLDSLKAMIGN
+649 PERVLDTMKVMIGN
-662 PIGIEMIEKK
+662 PTAIQMIEKK
-672 NDYYAALENREF
+672 NDYYVALANREF

-735 SQEEYERLKDFDIAY
+735 SQEEYERLKDFDIAF

-764 VIKEYNVSGENVA
+764 VIKEYNVSGDNVA
-777 HYNLPTEQQSAIER
+777 HYNLPSEQQSAIER
-791 HLDVRAFPTYK
+791 HLDVHGFPTYK
-802 LFDRDGSMLDLD
+802 LFDRNGNMLDLD
-814 IDARDLDDLVGLL
+814 IDARDLDDLVKLL
-827 KQLQ
+827 QQLK

>member
-1 MTLWFLVKRL
+1 MNRTVIIALLALV
-11 YVSKVTMKQT
+11 T
-21 LIACLLFIAAG
+21 AAG

-81 RSDYDDYWFQFAS
+81 RSDYDRYWFQFAS
-94 TSYLK
+94 GSYLK

-125 TSQVVL
+125 TSDVVL

-174 RDEKGDWKIA
+174 RDAEGDWKIA

-197 HYKKLDINQKTGE
+197 RYKKLDINQKTGE
-210 AEMLLESPL
+210 AEMLLSS
-219 PAPPLGEC
+219 G
-227 YGSNGSETA
+227 TDDI
-236 AELKH
+236 K
-241 SPKGGAGRGLIRVIV
+241 VFV

-267 IGDRKASYSMITS
+267 IGDQKASYSMITS

-332 TGDQESVYA
+332 TGDEESVYA

-347 RFKVSFPLLNSTG
+347 RFKVSFPLLNSSE

-491 YKTFWSKLESPLTL
+491 YNTFWTKLESPLTL
-505 HRETNY
+505 HRETQM

-571 KERIADEENTK
+571 KERIADEENAEHTELME
-582 NADLIQAFEKILNSP
+582 AAFKILNSQ
-597 RVEKFFSGK
+597 RTQMFIQRKGF
-606 SLLSN
+606 LSR
-611 MKDQAHRLDSL
+611 MKAQDVLLDSL
-622 GAEPFLKSLW
+622 GAKPFLKSIW
-632 LTQQVYEEL
+632 FAQQVYNQLDNE
-641 EHDRVSLL
+641 RVPL
-649 PEVLDSLKAMIGN
+649 PKEVLDTMKVMIGN
-662 PIGIEMIEKK
+662 PTAIQMIEKK
-672 NDYYAALENREF
+672 NDYYVALANREF

-735 SQEEYERLKDFDIAY
+735 SQEEYERLKDFDIAF

-755 RSPQESWEN
+755 RSSQASWEN

-777 HYNLPTEQQSAIER
+777 HYNLPSEQQSAIER

-802 LFDRDGSMLDLD
+802 LFDRDGNMLDLD

>member
-1 MTLWFLVKRL
+1 
-11 YVSKVTMKQT
+11 MKQT

-32 AAQGKQ
+32 VAQGKQ

-125 TSQVVL
+125 TSDVVL

-150 SGAWSITGIKPVEE
+150 DGAWSITGIKPVEE

-174 RDEKGDWKIA
+174 RDEKGNWKIA
-184 FLEDQAI
+184 FLEDQVI

-197 HYKKLDINQKTGE
+197 RYKKLDINPKTGE
-210 AEMLLESPL
+210 AEMILSSGTDDIKVL
-219 PAPPLGEC
+219 
-227 YGSNGSETA
+227 
-236 AELKH
+236 
-241 SPKGGAGRGLIRVIV
+241 V

-267 IGDRKASYSMITS
+267 IGDQKASYSMITS

-319 GEKTFEFGYNNLF
+319 GEKTFEFGYHDLF
-332 TGDQESVYA
+332 TGNQESVYA

-347 RFKVSFPLLNSTG
+347 RFKVSFPLLNSTE

-400 QNELLKFPVDWQTVS
+400 QNELFKFPVDWQTVS
-415 MEDEDKDFDKYIA
+415 MAREDKDFDRYIA

-491 YKTFWSKLESPLTL
+491 YNTFWTKLESPLTL
-505 HRETNY
+505 HRETQM

-516 LGDVVVP
+516 LGDAVVP
-523 DSYTFSFNYLDHLG
+523 VSRTFSMNYLDHLG

-559 QERVGQASTEEE
+559 QERIGQASTEEE
-571 KERIADEENTK
+571 KERIAYEENTK

-622 GAEPFLKSLW
+622 GA
-632 LTQQVYEEL
+632 
-641 EHDRVSLL
+641 
-649 PEVLDSLKAMIGN
+649 
-662 PIGIEMIEKK
+662 
-672 NDYYAALENREF
+672 
-684 DKLVLKSSDDVKDLT
+684 
-699 EGEALLRKLLEPYKG
+699 
-714 KFVLLDVWGTWCGPC
+714 
-729 KEALSH
+729 
-735 SQEEYERLKDFDIAY
+735 
-750 LYLAN
+750 
-755 RSPQESWEN
+755 
-764 VIKEYNVSGENVA
+764 
-777 HYNLPTEQQSAIER
+777 
-791 HLDVRAFPTYK
+791 
-802 LFDRDGSMLDLD
+802 
-814 IDARDLDDLVGLL
+814 
-827 KQLQ
+827 

>member
-1 MTLWFLVKRL
+1 MNKTIIIALLALV
-11 YVSKVTMKQT
+11 T
-21 LIACLLFIAAG
+21 AAG

-59 ALDITKV
+59 ALNITKV

-81 RSDYDDYWFQFAS
+81 RSDFDDYWFQFAS
-94 TSYLK
+94 GSYLK

-125 TSQVVL
+125 TSEVVL

-150 SGAWSITGIKPVEE
+150 DGAWSITGIKPVEE

-174 RDEKGDWKIA
+174 RDAEGDWKIA

-197 HYKKLDINQKTGE
+197 RYKKLDINQKTGE
-210 AEMLLESPL
+210 AEISLTPALSKGEGVL
-219 PAPPLGEC
+219 PPQVTPPSEGQGE
-227 YGSNGSETA
+227 
-236 AELKH
+236 
-241 SPKGGAGRGLIRVIV
+241 AGEVLRVIV

-267 IGDRKASYSMITS
+267 IGDQKALYSMITS
-280 RFMPDYPQKDTRTDF
+280 RYMPDYPQKDTRTDF

-319 GEKTFEFGYNNLF
+319 GEKTFEFAYNNLY
-332 TGDQESVYA
+332 TGDEESVYA

-347 RFKVSFPLLNSTG
+347 RFKVSFPLLNSTE

-400 QNELLKFPVDWQTVS
+400 QNELFKFPVDWQTVR
-415 MEDEDKDFDKYIA
+415 MEREDKDFDRYIA
-428 STDSLLQTQFAKQER
+428 STDSLLQTQFAKIDK
-443 LFEEH
+443 LCEEH
-448 PSLSNRYRQY
+448 PSLSTRYRQY

-491 YKTFWSKLESPLTL
+491 YNTFWTKLESPLTL
-505 HRETNY
+505 HRETQM

-516 LGDVVVP
+516 LGDAVVP
-523 DSYTFSFNYLDHLG
+523 VSRTFRMNYLDHLG

-559 QERVGQASTEEE
+559 QERIGRASTEEE
-571 KERIADEENTK
+571 KERIAEEENTK

-641 EHDRVSLL
+641 EHDRVALL
-649 PEVLDSLKAMIGN
+649 PEVLDSLKMMIAN

-684 DKLVLKSSDDVKDLT
+684 DKLVLKSSDDVKDLS

-735 SQEEYERLKDFDIAY
+735 SQEEYERLKDFDIAF

-791 HLDVRAFPTYK
+791 HLDIRSFPTYK
-802 LFDRDGSMLDLD
+802 LFDRDGNMLDLD
-814 IDARDLDDLVGLL
+814 IDARDLDDLVRLL
-827 KQLQ
+827 KQMQ

>member
-1 MTLWFLVKRL
+1 
-11 YVSKVTMKQT
+11 MKQT
-21 LIACLLFIAAG
+21 LIACLLFVVAG
-32 AAQGKQ
+32 VAHGKQ

-94 TSYLK
+94 GSYLK

-125 TSQVVL
+125 TSDVVL

-197 HYKKLDINQKTGE
+197 RYKKLDINPKTGE
-210 AEMLLESPL
+210 AEISLTPALSKGEGVL
-219 PAPPLGEC
+219 PPQVTPPSEGQGE
-227 YGSNGSETA
+227 
-236 AELKH
+236 
-241 SPKGGAGRGLIRVIV
+241 AGEVLRVIV

-267 IGDRKASYSMITS
+267 IGDQKASYTMITS

-400 QNELLKFPVDWQTVS
+400 QNELFKFPVDWQTVS

-448 PSLSNRYRQY
+448 PSLSTRYRQY

-491 YKTFWSKLESPLTL
+491 YNTFWTKLESPLTL

-571 KERIADEENTK
+571 KERIADEENAEHTELME
-582 NADLIQAFEKILNSP
+582 AAFKILNSQ
-597 RVEKFFSGK
+597 RTQMFIQRKGF
-606 SLLSN
+606 LSR
-611 MKDQAHRLDSL
+611 MKAQDVLLDSL
-622 GAEPFLKSLW
+622 GAKPFLKSIW
-632 LTQQVYEEL
+632 FAQQVYNQLDNE
-641 EHDRVSLL
+641 RVPL
-649 PEVLDSLKAMIGN
+649 PKEVLDSLKMMIGN
-662 PIGIEMIEKK
+662 PTAIEMIEKK
-672 NDYYAALENREF
+672 NDYYIALANREF

-764 VIKEYNVSGENVA
+764 VIKEYNVSGDNVA

-802 LFDRDGSMLDLD
+802 LFDRDGNMLDLD
-814 IDARDLDDLVGLL
+814 IDARDLDDLVRLL
-827 KQLQ
+827 QQLK

>member
-1 MTLWFLVKRL
+1 MRRTFIIALFALVA
-11 YVSKVTMKQT
+11 VAVE
-21 LIACLLFIAAG
+21 
-32 AAQGKQ
+32 AQGKQ

-66 ELKENET
+66 ELKKNET
-73 LVYMTVSQ
+73 LVYVTVSQ
-81 RSDYDDYWFQFAS
+81 RSDFDDYWFQFAS
-94 TSYLK
+94 GSYLK

-115 DTHQQTGPDG
+115 DTHQRTGPDG
-125 TSQVVL
+125 TSDVVL

-150 SGAWSITGIKPVEE
+150 SGAWTISGIKPVEE

-174 RDEKGDWKIA
+174 RDAEGDWKIA

-191 YDCRFW
+191 YDCKFW
-197 HYKKLDINQKTGE
+197 RYKKLDINQKTGE
-210 AEMLLESPL
+210 AEMLLTD
-219 PAPPLGEC
+219 G
-227 YGSNGSETA
+227 TDD
-236 AELKH
+236 LK
-241 SPKGGAGRGLIRVIV
+241 VVV

-267 IGDRKASYSMITS
+267 IGDQKASYSMITS

-319 GEKTFEFGYNNLF
+319 GEKTFSFAYNNLF
-332 TGDQESVYA
+332 TGNQESVYA

-360 FFCDW
+360 VFCDW

-381 LLYDFKEGRRY
+381 LLYDFKEGRRF

-400 QNELLKFPVDWQTVS
+400 QNELFKFPVDWQTVS
-415 MEDEDKDFDKYIA
+415 MEREDKDFDKYIA
-428 STDSLLQTQFAKQER
+428 STDSLLRTQFAKQER

-458 RRGNTLWQQAFYF
+458 RRGHTLWQQAFCF
-471 GQARFRGENSR
+471 GQARFRGER
-482 FPEVARRYA
+482 FQLPEAARQYA
-491 YKTFWSKLESPLTL
+491 YKTFWTKLESPLTL
-505 HRETNY
+505 HRETSD

-516 LGDVVVP
+516 LGDAIGRRS
-523 DSYTFSFNYLDHLG
+523 DKISFNVLDYID
-537 EIAENDEELDVLN
+537 EIAENDEERELLT
-550 RWKEWIKTA
+550 RLKAWAKTA
-559 QERVGQASTEEE
+559 EETINKASTIEEKQRIAEEE
-571 KERIADEENTK
+571 NARHEELLH
-582 NADLIQAFEKILNSP
+582 AVQPIFNSP
-597 RVEKFFSGK
+597 KANKVMMAKFF
-606 SLLSN
+606 LAR
-611 MKDQAHRLDSL
+611 MKAQEHCLDSL
-622 GAEPFLKSLW
+622 GANASLKSIW
-632 LTQQVYEEL
+632 FAQQVYNQLDHE
-641 EHDRVSLL
+641 RVPLS
-649 PEVLDSLKAMIGN
+649 EKMMDTLKVMIGI
-662 PIGIEMIEKK
+662 PAAIEMIEKK
-672 NDYYAALENREF
+672 NDYYVALANREF
-684 DKLVLKSSDDVKDLT
+684 NKLVLKSSDDVKDLT

-735 SQEEYERLKDFDIAY
+735 SQEEYDRLKEFDIAY

-755 RSPQESWEN
+755 NSPRESWEN

-777 HYNLPTEQQSAIER
+777 HYNLPSEQQSAIER
-791 HLDVRAFPTYK
+791 HLGVRAFPTYK
-802 LFDRDGSMLDLD
+802 LFDRDGNMLDLN
-814 IDARDLDDLVGLL
+814 IDARNLDNLVQLL

>member
-1 MTLWFLVKRL
+1 MR
-11 YVSKVTMKQT
+11 QA

-66 ELKENET
+66 ELKKNET
-73 LVYMTVSQ
+73 LVYVTVSQ

-94 TSYLK
+94 GSYLK

-115 DTHQQTGPDG
+115 DTHQRTGPDG
-125 TSQVVL
+125 TSDVVL

-150 SGAWSITGIKPVEE
+150 DGAWTITGIKPVEE

-174 RDEKGDWKIA
+174 RDAEGDWKIA

-191 YDCRFW
+191 YDCKFW
-197 HYKKLDINQKTGE
+197 RYKKLDINQKTGE
-210 AEMLLESPL
+210 AEMLLTD
-219 PAPPLGEC
+219 G
-227 YGSNGSETA
+227 TDD
-236 AELKH
+236 LK
-241 SPKGGAGRGLIRVIV
+241 VIV

-267 IGDRKASYSMITS
+267 IGDQKASYSMITS

-319 GEKTFEFGYNNLF
+319 GEKTFSFGYNNLF
-332 TGDQESVYA
+332 TGNQETAYA
-341 DLDEQG
+341 DLDEEG
-347 RFKVSFPLLNSTG
+347 RFKVSFPLLNSTE

-365 SRCFM
+365 SRCFV

-400 QNELLKFPVDWQTVS
+400 QNELFKFPVDWQTVR
-415 MEDEDKDFDKYIA
+415 MEREDKDFDKYIA

-458 RRGNTLWQQAFYF
+458 RRGHTLWQQAFDF
-471 GQARFRGENSR
+471 GQARFNGENYQ
-482 FPEVARRYA
+482 FPEAARQYA
-491 YKTFWSKLESPLTL
+491 YNTFWKELKSPLTL
-505 HRETNY
+505 HRETNS

-516 LGDVVVP
+516 LGDVL
-523 DSYTFSFNYLDHLG
+523 DRRSDKISFNVLDYID
-537 EIAENDEELDVLN
+537 EVAENDEERELLT
-550 RWKEWIKTA
+550 RFKEWSETA
-559 QERVGQASTEEE
+559 RETINKASTMEEKQRIAEEE
-571 KERIADEENTK
+571 NAKHEELLH
-582 NADLIQAFEKILNSP
+582 AVQPIFNSP
-597 RVEKFFSGK
+597 KANKAMMAKCFLARMKPQEH
-606 SLLSN
+606 SL
-611 MKDQAHRLDSL
+611 ASL
-622 GAEPFLKSLW
+622 GANASLKSIW
-632 LTQQVYEEL
+632 FAQQVYKQLDYE
-641 EHDRVSLL
+641 RVPLS
-649 PEVLDSLKAMIGN
+649 EKMMDTLKVMIGN
-662 PIGIEMIEKK
+662 PTAIQMVEKK
-672 NDYYAALENREF
+672 NDYYVALANREF
-684 DKLVLKSSDDVKDLT
+684 NKLVFKSSDDVKDLT

-735 SQEEYERLKDFDIAY
+735 SQEEYDRLKEFDIAY

-755 RSPQESWEN
+755 NSPQESWEN

-777 HYNLPTEQQSAIER
+777 HYNLPSKQQSAIER

-802 LFDRDGSMLDLD
+802 LFDRDGNMLDFN
-814 IDARDLDDLVGLL
+814 IDARNLDNLVKLL

>member
-1 MTLWFLVKRL
+1 MNRIVIIALLALV
-11 YVSKVTMKQT
+11 T
-21 LIACLLFIAAG
+21 AAG
-32 AAQGKQ
+32 TAQGKQ

-59 ALDITKV
+59 ALDITRV

-81 RSDYDDYWFQFAS
+81 RSDYDRYWFQFAS
-94 TSYLK
+94 GSYLK

-125 TSQVVL
+125 TSEVVL

-174 RDEKGDWKIA
+174 CDEKGDWKIA

-197 HYKKLDINQKTGE
+197 RYKKLDINQKTGE
-210 AEMLLESPL
+210 AEISLTPALSKGEGVL
-219 PAPPLGEC
+219 PPQVTPPSEGQGE
-227 YGSNGSETA
+227 
-236 AELKH
+236 
-241 SPKGGAGRGLIRVIV
+241 AGEVLRVIV

-267 IGDRKASYSMITS
+267 IGDQKASYSMITS

-319 GEKTFEFGYNNLF
+319 GEKTFEFGFQNLF
-332 TGDQESVYA
+332 TGDEESVYA

-400 QNELLKFPVDWQTVS
+400 QNELFKFPVDWQTVR
-415 MEDEDKDFDKYIA
+415 MERGDKDFDRYIA

-491 YKTFWSKLESPLTL
+491 YNTFWTKLESPLTL
-505 HRETNY
+505 HRETQM

-523 DSYTFSFNYLDHLG
+523 DSYTFNFNYLDHLG

-571 KERIADEENTK
+571 KERIADEENAEHTELME
-582 NADLIQAFEKILNSP
+582 AAFKILNSQ
-597 RVEKFFSGK
+597 RTQMFIQRKGF
-606 SLLSN
+606 LSR
-611 MKDQAHRLDSL
+611 MKAQDVLLDSL
-622 GAEPFLKSLW
+622 GAKPFLKSIW
-632 LTQQVYEEL
+632 FAQQVYNQLDNE
-641 EHDRVSLL
+641 RVPL
-649 PEVLDSLKAMIGN
+649 PKEVLDSMKVMIGN
-662 PIGIEMIEKK
+662 PTAIEMIEKK
-672 NDYYAALENREF
+672 NDYYIALANREF

-735 SQEEYERLKDFDIAY
+735 SQEEYERLKDFDIAF

-777 HYNLPTEQQSAIER
+777 HYNLPYEQQSAIER
-791 HLDVRAFPTYK
+791 HLDVHGFPTYK
-802 LFDRDGSMLDLD
+802 LFDRDGNMLDLD
-814 IDARDLDDLVGLL
+814 IDARDLDDLVTLL
-827 KQLQ
+827 KQMQ

>member
-1 MTLWFLVKRL
+1 MNRTVIIALLALV
-11 YVSKVTMKQT
+11 T
-21 LIACLLFIAAG
+21 AAG
-32 AAQGKQ
+32 TAQGKQ

-59 ALDITKV
+59 ALDITRV

-94 TSYLK
+94 GSYLK

-125 TSQVVL
+125 TSDVVL
-131 HFEPLPLSTKSFD
+131 HFKPLPLSTKSFD

-174 RDEKGDWKIA
+174 RDAEGDWKIA

-197 HYKKLDINQKTGE
+197 RYKKLDINPKTGE
-210 AEMLLESPL
+210 AEMLLEADPPL
-219 PAPPLGEC
+219 PSLKGRESLSSPFKGELE
-227 YGSNGSETA
+227 GVR
-236 AELKH
+236 EL
-241 SPKGGAGRGLIRVIV
+241 RVIV

-267 IGDRKASYSMITS
+267 IGDQKALYSMITS

-347 RFKVSFPLLNSTG
+347 RFKVSFPLLNSTE

-400 QNELLKFPVDWQTVS
+400 QNELFKFPVDWQTVR
-415 MEDEDKDFDKYIA
+415 MERGDKDFDRYIA

-491 YKTFWSKLESPLTL
+491 YNTFWTKLESPLTL
-505 HRETNY
+505 HRETQM

-571 KERIADEENTK
+571 KERIADEENAEHTELME
-582 NADLIQAFEKILNSP
+582 AAFKILNSQ
-597 RVEKFFSGK
+597 RTQMFIQRKGF
-606 SLLSN
+606 LSR
-611 MKDQAHRLDSL
+611 MKAQDVLLDSL
-622 GAEPFLKSLW
+622 GAKPSLKSIW
-632 LTQQVYEEL
+632 FAQQVYNQLDNE
-641 EHDRVSLL
+641 RVPL
-649 PEVLDSLKAMIGN
+649 PKEVLDSLKMMIGN
-662 PIGIEMIEKK
+662 PTAIEMIEKK
-672 NDYYAALENREF
+672 NDYYIALANREF

-735 SQEEYERLKDFDIAY
+735 SQEEYERLKDFDIAF

-764 VIKEYNVSGENVA
+764 VIKENNVSGENVA
-777 HYNLPTEQQSAIER
+777 HYNLPPEQQSAIER
-791 HLDVRAFPTYK
+791 HLDVHGFPTYK
-802 LFDRDGSMLDLD
+802 LFDRDGNMLDLD
-814 IDARDLDDLVGLL
+814 IDARDLDYLVTLL
-827 KQLQ
+827 RQMQ

>member
-1 MTLWFLVKRL
+1 MNRTVIIALLALV
-11 YVSKVTMKQT
+11 T
-21 LIACLLFIAAG
+21 AAG

-94 TSYLK
+94 GSYLK

-125 TSQVVL
+125 TSEVVL

-197 HYKKLDINQKTGE
+197 HYKKLDINPKTGE
-210 AEMLLESPL
+210 AEMLLSS
-219 PAPPLGEC
+219 G
-227 YGSNGSETA
+227 TDD
-236 AELKH
+236 LK
-241 SPKGGAGRGLIRVIV
+241 VIV

-319 GEKTFEFGYNNLF
+319 GEKTFEFFYRNLF

-347 RFKVSFPLLNSTG
+347 RFKVSFPLLNSTE

-400 QNELLKFPVDWQTVS
+400 QNELFKFPVDWQTVR
-415 MEDEDKDFDKYIA
+415 MEREDKDFDKYIA

-448 PSLSNRYRQY
+448 PSLSTRYRQY
-458 RRGNTLWQQAFYF
+458 REGNTLWQQAFCF
-471 GQARFRGENSR
+471 GQARFNAER
-482 FPEVARRYA
+482 FQLPEAACQYA
-491 YKTFWSKLESPLTL
+491 YKTFWTKLESPLTL
-505 HRETNY
+505 HRETSG

-516 LGDVVVP
+516 LDDAIGRHNNTYGLKLTDYI
-523 DSYTFSFNYLDHLG
+523 S
-537 EIAENDEELDVLN
+537 EIVENDEEREVLN
-550 RWKEWIKTA
+550 RLKEWEKTA
-559 QERVGQASTEEE
+559 MEAINQASTMEE
-571 KERIADEENTK
+571 KQRIANEENAK
-582 NADLIQAFEKILNSP
+582 HIDLIEAAGKILNSP
-597 RVEKFFSGK
+597 KAQKFMHEKA
-606 SLLSN
+606 LLYK
-611 MKDQAHRLDSL
+611 MKYQEHSLDSL
-622 GAEPFLKSLW
+622 GAKPSLKSIW
-632 LTQQVYEEL
+632 FAQQVYEEL
-641 EHDRVSLL
+641 EHERVPL
-649 PEVLDSLKAMIGN
+649 PERVLDSMKVMIGN
-662 PIGIEMIEKK
+662 PAAIEMIEKK
-672 NDYYAALENREF
+672 NDYYIALANREF

-735 SQEEYERLKDFDIAY
+735 SQEEYERLKDFDIAF

-777 HYNLPTEQQSAIER
+777 HYNLPSEQQSAIER

-802 LFDRDGSMLDLD
+802 LFDRNGNMLDLD
-814 IDARDLDDLVGLL
+814 IDARDLDDLVRLL
-827 KQLQ
+827 QQMK

>member
-1 MTLWFLVKRL
+1 MNRTVIIALLALV
-11 YVSKVTMKQT
+11 T
-21 LIACLLFIAAG
+21 AAG

-94 TSYLK
+94 GSYLK

-125 TSQVVL
+125 TSDVVL

-191 YDCRFW
+191 YDCKFW
-197 HYKKLDINQKTGE
+197 RYKKLDINQKTGE
-210 AEMLLESPL
+210 AEISLTPALSKGEGVL
-219 PAPPLGEC
+219 PPQVTPPSEGQGE
-227 YGSNGSETA
+227 
-236 AELKH
+236 
-241 SPKGGAGRGLIRVIV
+241 AGEVLRVIV

-267 IGDRKASYSMITS
+267 IGDQKASYTMITS

-347 RFKVSFPLLNSTG
+347 RFKVSFPLLNSTE

-400 QNELLKFPVDWQTVS
+400 QNELFKFPVDWQTVS
-415 MEDEDKDFDKYIA
+415 MAREDKDFDRYIA

-482 FPEVARRYA
+482 FPEVARQYA
-491 YKTFWSKLESPLTL
+491 YNTFWTKLESPLTL
-505 HRETNY
+505 HRETQM

-516 LGDVVVP
+516 LGDAVVP
-523 DSYTFSFNYLDHLG
+523 VSRTFSMNYLDHLG

-559 QERVGQASTEEE
+559 QERIGQASTEEE
-571 KERIADEENTK
+571 KKRIADEENTK

-649 PEVLDSLKAMIGN
+649 PEVLDSLKMMIAN

-735 SQEEYERLKDFDIAY
+735 SQEEYERLKDFDIAF

-802 LFDRDGSMLDLD
+802 LFDRDGNMLDLD
-814 IDARDLDDLVGLL
+814 IDARDLDDLVRLL
-827 KQLQ
+827 QQMK

>member
-1 MTLWFLVKRL
+1 
-11 YVSKVTMKQT
+11 MKQT
-21 LIACLLFIAAG
+21 LIACLLFVVAG
-32 AAQGKQ
+32 VAHGKQ

-94 TSYLK
+94 GSYLK

-125 TSQVVL
+125 TSDVVL

-197 HYKKLDINQKTGE
+197 RYKKLDINPKTGE
-210 AEMLLESPL
+210 AEISLTPALSKGEGVL
-219 PAPPLGEC
+219 PPQVTPPSEGQGE
-227 YGSNGSETA
+227 
-236 AELKH
+236 
-241 SPKGGAGRGLIRVIV
+241 AGEVLRVIV

-267 IGDRKASYSMITS
+267 IGDQKASYTMITS

-400 QNELLKFPVDWQTVS
+400 QNELFKFPVDWQTVS

-448 PSLSNRYRQY
+448 PSLSTRYRQY

-491 YKTFWSKLESPLTL
+491 YNTFWTKLESPLTL

-571 KERIADEENTK
+571 KERIADEENAEHTELME
-582 NADLIQAFEKILNSP
+582 AAFKILNSQ
-597 RVEKFFSGK
+597 RTQMFIQRKGF
-606 SLLSN
+606 LSR
-611 MKDQAHRLDSL
+611 MKAQDVLLDSL
-622 GAEPFLKSLW
+622 GAKPFLKSIW
-632 LTQQVYEEL
+632 FAQQVYNQLDNE
-641 EHDRVSLL
+641 RVPL
-649 PEVLDSLKAMIGN
+649 PKEVLDSLKMMIGN
-662 PIGIEMIEKK
+662 PTAIEMIEKK
-672 NDYYAALENREF
+672 NDYYIALANREF

-764 VIKEYNVSGENVA
+764 VIKEYNVSGDNVA
-777 HYNLPTEQQSAIER
+777 HYNLPSEQQSAIER

-802 LFDRDGSMLDLD
+802 LFDRDGNMLDLD
-814 IDARDLDDLVGLL
+814 IDARDLDDLVRLL
-827 KQLQ
+827 QQLK

>member
-1 MTLWFLVKRL
+1 MRKAI
-11 YVSKVTMKQT
+11 
-21 LIACLLFIAAG
+21 IACLLFIVAG

-59 ALDITKV
+59 ALDITRV

-94 TSYLK
+94 GSYLK

-125 TSQVVL
+125 TSEVVL

-174 RDEKGDWKIA
+174 RDAEGDWKIA

-197 HYKKLDINQKTGE
+197 RYKKLDINQKTGE
-210 AEMLLESPL
+210 AEMLLTD
-219 PAPPLGEC
+219 G
-227 YGSNGSETA
+227 TDD
-236 AELKH
+236 LK
-241 SPKGGAGRGLIRVIV
+241 VIV

-267 IGDRKASYSMITS
+267 IGDQKASYSMITS

-319 GEKTFEFGYNNLF
+319 DEKTFEFGYRDLF

-347 RFKVSFPLLNSTG
+347 RFKVSFPLLNSTE

-400 QNELLKFPVDWQTVS
+400 QNELFKFPVDWQTVR
-415 MEDEDKDFDKYIA
+415 MEDEDKDFDRYIA
-428 STDSLLQTQFAKQER
+428 STDSLLQTQFAKIDK
-443 LFEEH
+443 LCEEH
-448 PSLSNRYRQY
+448 PSLSTRYRQY
-458 RRGNTLWQQAFYF
+458 RRGNTLWQQAFCF

-491 YKTFWSKLESPLTL
+491 YNTFWTKLESPLTL
-505 HRETNY
+505 HRETSG

-516 LGDVVVP
+516 LGDAVVP
-523 DSYTFSFNYLDHLG
+523 VSYTFSMNYLDHLG

-559 QERVGQASTEEE
+559 QERIGQASTEEE
-571 KERIADEENTK
+571 KERIAEEENTK
-582 NADLIQAFEKILNSP
+582 NADLIQAVEKILGSS
-597 RVEKFFSGK
+597 RVQKFFSGK
-606 SLLSN
+606 ALLTS
-611 MKDQAHRLDSL
+611 MKDQEHRLDSL

-649 PEVLDSLKAMIGN
+649 PEVLDSLKMMIAN

-735 SQEEYERLKDFDIAY
+735 SQEEYDRLKEFDIAY

-755 RSPQESWEN
+755 NSPQESWEN
-764 VIKEYNVSGENVA
+764 VIKEYNVSGDNVA
-777 HYNLPTEQQSAIER
+777 HYNLPSEQQSAIER
-791 HLDVRAFPTYK
+791 HLDVHGFPTYK
-802 LFDRDGSMLDLD
+802 LFDRNGNMLDLD
-814 IDARDLDDLVGLL
+814 IDARDLDDLVKLL
-827 KQLQ
+827 RQMQ

>member
-1 MTLWFLVKRL
+1 MNRTVIIALLALV
-11 YVSKVTMKQT
+11 T
-21 LIACLLFIAAG
+21 AAG
-32 AAQGKQ
+32 TTQGKQ

-81 RSDYDDYWFQFAS
+81 LSDYDDYWFQFAS
-94 TSYLK
+94 GSYLK

-104 YAITSADGIQL
+104 YPITSADGIQL

-125 TSQVVL
+125 TSDVVL

-174 RDEKGDWKIA
+174 RDAEGDWKIA

-197 HYKKLDINQKTGE
+197 RYKKLDINQKTGE
-210 AEMLLESPL
+210 AEMLLS
-219 PAPPLGEC
+219 LG
-227 YGSNGSETA
+227 TDD
-236 AELKH
+236 LK
-241 SPKGGAGRGLIRVIV
+241 VIV

-267 IGDRKASYSMITS
+267 IGDQKASYSMITS
-280 RFMPDYPQKDTRTDF
+280 RFMLDYPQRDTRTDF

-319 GEKTFEFGYNNLF
+319 GEKTFEFGFQNLF
-332 TGDQESVYA
+332 TGDEESVYA

-347 RFKVSFPLLNSTG
+347 RFKVSFPLLNSTE

-400 QNELLKFPVDWQTVS
+400 QNELFKFPVDWQTVS
-415 MEDEDKDFDKYIA
+415 MAREDKDFDRYIA

-458 RRGNTLWQQAFYF
+458 RMGNTLWQQAYCF

-491 YKTFWSKLESPLTL
+491 YNTFWTKLESPLTL
-505 HRETNY
+505 HRETQM

-516 LGDVVVP
+516 LGDAVVP
-523 DSYTFSFNYLDHLG
+523 VSRTFRMNYLDHLG
-537 EIAENDEELDVLN
+537 EIAENDEEHDVLN

-559 QERVGQASTEEE
+559 QERIGQASTQEE

-649 PEVLDSLKAMIGN
+649 PEVLDSLKMMIAN

-672 NDYYAALENREF
+672 NDYYVALANREF

-735 SQEEYERLKDFDIAY
+735 SQEEYERLKDFDIAF

-764 VIKEYNVSGENVA
+764 VIKEYNVSGDNVA
-777 HYNLPTEQQSAIER
+777 HYNLPSEQQSAIER
-791 HLDVRAFPTYK
+791 HLDIRAFPTYK
-802 LFDRDGSMLDLD
+802 LFDRNGNMLDLD
-814 IDARDLDDLVGLL
+814 IDARDLDDLVRLL
-827 KQLQ
+827 QQMK

>member
-1 MTLWFLVKRL
+1 MNRTVIIALLALV
-11 YVSKVTMKQT
+11 T
-21 LIACLLFIAAG
+21 AAG
-32 AAQGKQ
+32 TAQGKQ

-49 TSYGDGFFNL
+49 TSYGDGFFNV
-59 ALDITKV
+59 ALDITRV

-94 TSYLK
+94 GSYLK

-125 TSQVVL
+125 TSDVVL

-174 RDEKGDWKIA
+174 RDAEGDWKIA

-197 HYKKLDINQKTGE
+197 RYKKLDINQKTGE
-210 AEMLLESPL
+210 AEMIISSGTDDIKVL
-219 PAPPLGEC
+219 
-227 YGSNGSETA
+227 
-236 AELKH
+236 
-241 SPKGGAGRGLIRVIV
+241 V

-267 IGDRKASYSMITS
+267 IGDQKASYTMITS

-319 GEKTFEFGYNNLF
+319 GEKTFEFGYNNIF

-400 QNELLKFPVDWQTVS
+400 QNELFKFPVDWQTVS
-415 MEDEDKDFDKYIA
+415 MEDEDRDFDKYIA

-458 RRGNTLWQQAFYF
+458 RRGNTLWQQAFCF
-471 GQARFRGENSR
+471 GQARFRGENRR

-491 YKTFWSKLESPLTL
+491 YNTFWTKLESPLTL

-550 RWKEWIKTA
+550 RWKEWLKTA

-571 KERIADEENTK
+571 KERIADEENAEHTELME
-582 NADLIQAFEKILNSP
+582 AAFKILNSQ
-597 RVEKFFSGK
+597 RTQMFIQRKGF
-606 SLLSN
+606 LSR
-611 MKDQAHRLDSL
+611 MKAQDVLLDSL
-622 GAEPFLKSLW
+622 GAKPFLKSIW
-632 LTQQVYEEL
+632 FAQQVYNQLDNE
-641 EHDRVSLL
+641 RVPL
-649 PEVLDSLKAMIGN
+649 PKEVLDSLKMMIGN
-662 PIGIEMIEKK
+662 PTAIEMIEKK
-672 NDYYAALENREF
+672 NDYYVALANREF

-735 SQEEYERLKDFDIAY
+735 SQEEYERLKDFDIAF

-802 LFDRDGSMLDLD
+802 LFDRNGNMLDLD
-814 IDARDLDDLVGLL
+814 IDARDLDDLVKLL
-827 KQLQ
+827 QQMQ